1 MDQAMQSVRRLHW
14 GCGDYTP
21 AGWINS
27 DIREGPGID
36 LSCNILDGLPL
47 EDDSIDYI
55 SGQHVLPEIRIYDQ
69 VPALEELRRV
79 LKRGGVLRLS
89 LPDLDR
95 AIAAY
100 QARDQ
105 NYFLIWD
112 WNTVAG
118 NFITQI
124 LWYNTVHT
132 PFTYDFAEELLRK
145 AGFSQVHRVAY
156 RVTASPYPEIVELD
170 NREGE
175 SFYVEAVK

>member
-1 MDQAMQSVRRLHW
+1 MHNVRRLHW
-14 GCGDYTP
+14 GCGEYTP

-36 LSCNILDGLPL
+36 ISCSIFDGLPL

-55 SGQHVLPEIRIYDQ
+55 SGQHVLPEIKIYDQ
-69 VPALEELRRV
+69 VRALEELRRV
-79 LKRGGVLRLS
+79 LRPGGVLRLS
-89 LPDLDR
+89 LPDLDL

-100 QARDQ
+100 QARKQD
-105 NYFLIWD
+105 YFLIWD
-112 WNTVAG
+112 WNTVSG

-132 PFTYDFAEELLRK
+132 PFTYEFAEELLRK
-145 AGFSQVHRVAY
+145 AAFREVHRVGY
-156 RVTASPYPEIVELD
+156 RRTESRYPEIVELD
-170 NREGE
+170 NREAE